1 MAYGRKQSNPLSGI
15 LQTIVLGIALGM
27 IFFSLDNG
35 QPTQVAAIEHTD
47 QPTQTTRVARVMET
61 STPEPRAAATAT
73 PQPRPAPTTVFIPTV
88 GIHTSIIE
96 AYLDGTSWDV
106 ANLGTNAGHLQGTA
120 WLDEP
125 GNVVLAGHAEL
136 ADGGRGIFARVGE
149 VAPGDPIIVRQGDS
163 ERHYI
168 VRAVEITTPDDLSVL
183 YPTQD
188 DQLTLITCDAY
199 DFFQDVYRER
209 TVVIAERIA

>member
-1 MAYGRKQSNPLSGI
+1 MAYRRKQSNPLSGI
-15 LQTIVLGIALGM
+15 LQTIVLGIVFGM

-35 QPTQVAAIEHTD
+35 QPAQVAAVEHTA
-47 QPTQTTRVARVMET
+47 QPTRLARVTET
-61 STPEPRAAATAT
+61 STPEPLAAATAT
-73 PQPRPAPTTVFIPTV
+73 PQPPSAPAPTTVFIPTV

-106 ANLGTNAGHLQGTA
+106 ANLGTNVGHLQGTA

-136 ADGGRGIFARVGE
+136 ADGRRGIFARVGE
-149 VAPGDPIIVRQGDS
+149 VTVGDPIIVRQGDS

-168 VRAVEITTPDDLSVL
+168 VRAVEITTPDDLTVL
-183 YPTQD
+183 YPTTS

>member
-1 MAYGRKQSNPLSGI
+1 MAYRRKQSNPLTAI
-15 LQTIVLGIALGM
+15 LQTIILGIVFGM
-27 IFFSLDNG
+27 VFFSLDNG
-35 QPTQVAAIEHTD
+35 QSTRVAAIEHT
-47 QPTQTTRVARVMET
+47 QPPSTQPRIIRMVDTR
-61 STPEPRAAATAT
+61 TPAPRMAATAT
-73 PQPRPAPTTVFIPTV
+73 PPPQPAATTVFIPTV

-120 WLDEP
+120 SLDEP

-136 ADGGRGIFARVGE
+136 ADGRRGIFARVDE
-149 VAPGDPIIVRQGDS
+149 VAIGDPIIVQQGES
-163 ERHYI
+163 EWHYI
-168 VRAVEITTPDDLSVL
+168 VRSVEITTPDDLSVL
-183 YPTQD
+183 YPTQA

-199 DFFQDVYRER
+199 DFFQDVYLER

>member
-1 MAYGRKQSNPLSGI
+1 MDTG
-15 LQTIVLGIALGM
+15 
-27 IFFSLDNG
+27 
-35 QPTQVAAIEHTD
+35 
-47 QPTQTTRVARVMET
+47 
-61 STPEPRAAATAT
+61 TPEPRLATIAT
-73 PQPRPAPTTVFIPTV
+73 PPPPPTTVFIPTV

-136 ADGGRGIFARVGE
+136 ADGRRGIFARVGE
-149 VAPGDPIIVRQGDS
+149 VSVGDPIIVQQGDN
-163 ERHYI
+163 ERHYL
-168 VRAVEITTPDDLSVL
+168 VRAVAITTPDDLSVL
-183 YPTQD
+183 YPTSD

-199 DFFQDVYRER
+199 DFFRDVYLER